1 MPQWRPLPESTRPE
15 LRLLI
20 DELRHL
26 KQCSGLSLA
35 GLAARTT
42 YSKSAWHR
50 YLNGDNLPPRDA
62 VDAFGA
68 LGGAEHHARL
78 LDLWDRAVR
87 APHPGS
93 ADPAGRPVTPAGTG
107 APPGRA
113 APPAHPAPPAHSD
126 AAPSARR
133 SRRRTLT
140 IAAALALVGSAAW
153 AAVPHASHATP
164 AAPAPS
170 ACRGAGC
177 QGADPA
183 RSACR
188 TDARTQSALT
198 TASYAVRLRFSPS
211 CDTVWSEVR
220 SSSTGA
226 DTESPMLVAPDP
238 GRAEACAEVGGTML
252 CTGDTRRTTGP

>member
-1 MPQWRPLPESTRPE
+1 MAQWQPLPESTRPE
-15 LRLLI
+15 LRLLVA
-20 DELRHL
+20 ELRHL
-26 KQCSGLSLA
+26 KHSSGLSLA

-50 YLNGDNLPPRDA
+50 YLNGGNLPPRDA

-78 LDLWDRAVR
+78 LDLWDRAAR
-87 APHPGS
+87 PPQPRTEP
-93 ADPAGRPVTPAGTG
+93 PATPVTPVAY
-107 APPGRA
+107 PVPSE
-113 APPAHPAPPAHSD
+113 PAPPEP
-126 AAPSARR
+126 APPARR

-140 IAAALALVGSAAW
+140 IAAALALLGSAAW
-153 AAVPHASHATP
+153 AAVPHVSHATP

-170 ACRGAGC
+170 ACRGDGC
-177 QGADPA
+177 QGRDPA

-211 CDTVWSEVR
+211 CDTIWSEVR

-226 DTESPMLVAPDP
+226 DTESPMLMAPDP
-238 GRAEACAEVGGTML
+238 RQAEACAEVGRTMM
-252 CTGDTRRTTGP
+252 CTGHTQDGP